1 MVGARNQRKSGVDRR
16 EELGRSQELRVAG
29 AKK

>member
-1 MVGARNQRKSGVDRR
+1 MGARNQRKSGVDRR
-16 EELGRSQELRVAG
+16 EALGRSQELRVAG

>member
-1 MVGARNQRKSGVDRR
+1 MVGTRNQRKSGVDRR
-16 EELGRSQELRVAG
+16 EAVGRNQELRVAG